1 MNPSYNFSGIVS
13 IAYFLLEKPDLE
25 HIMKST
31 NLITE
36 KIVHIK
42 KEESIYLQYGG
53 SNDDLDWR
61 IDLRFP
67 DFFFF
72 VS

>member
-1 MNPSYNFSGIVS
+1 MNPSYHFSGIVS

-25 HIMKST
+25 YIMKST

-42 KEESIYLQYGG
+42 KEESIYL
-53 SNDDLDWR
+53 SHFRSAMEKVKLIW
-61 IDLRFP
+61 I
-67 DFFFF
+67 
-72 VS
+72 